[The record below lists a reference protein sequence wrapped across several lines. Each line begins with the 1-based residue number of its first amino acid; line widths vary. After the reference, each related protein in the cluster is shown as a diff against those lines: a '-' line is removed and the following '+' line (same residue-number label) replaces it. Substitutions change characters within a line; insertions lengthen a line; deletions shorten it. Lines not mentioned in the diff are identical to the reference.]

1 MRRWDWR
8 MVMNVTA
15 VTLRTMLYMDLVR
28 MLGVYVTTRVVEIET
43 IYVVETGLYLSIIS
57 VS

>member
-1 MRRWDWR
+1 
-8 MVMNVTA
+8 MNVTA
-15 VTLRTMLYMDLVR
+15 VTLRTTPYMDLVR